1 MSDVPPGFTG
11 FMAYYD
17 SVHQHPINRLFH
29 AFAFTQAIVGI
40 SLAFAWHPAAGLG
53 IALLSYAW
61 AWTGH
66 LVFEKNRP
74 ATFHSPI
81 RSLVFGFAWFFFL
94 AISLGTW
101 RWGPRDTAGPS
112 TGRPGADES
121 LPAVSSSMGGGRVDG
136 VEASDG
142 S

>member
-40 SLAFAWHPAAGLG
+40 SLAFTWHPAAGLG

-74 ATFHSPI
+74 ATFPSPI

-101 RWGPRDTAGPS
+101 RWTQAAPATVG
-112 TGRPGADES
+112 EVS
-121 LPAVSSSMGGGRVDG
+121 LGGRVDG

-142 S
+142 T